1 METRTQ
7 KRILVMD
14 EDMLSSANIFLTL
27 LRGGYVLSHA
37 ANHKTALKAIKDERP
52 DLIICNLDR
61 RNLEAHRL
69 VSTVQQ
75 TRAFRTI
82 PFLLV
87 VESKRDPAQAPEILG
102 PKRFLVKPFTR
113 EQLASAVQE
122 HLDRK
127 RQKLVS

>member
-1 METRTQ
+1 METRPQ

-14 EDMLSSANIFLTL
+14 EDLLSIANIFLTL

-37 ANHKTALKAIKDERP
+37 TNRQTALKALRDEKP
-52 DLIICNLDR
+52 DLIICNLDG

-69 VSTVQQ
+69 VSAVQQ

-82 PFLLV
+82 PFLLI

-102 PKRFLVKPFTR
+102 PKQYLIKPFTR

-122 HLDRK
+122 HLVRK
-127 RQKLVS
+127 RQRQIS

>member
-1 METRTQ
+1 
-7 KRILVMD
+7 MD
-14 EDMLSSANIFLTL
+14 EDLLSIASIFHTL

-37 ANHKTALKAIKDERP
+37 TNHQTALKAIKDERP

-82 PFLLV
+82 PFLLI
-87 VESKRDPAQAPEILG
+87 VESKRDPAHAPEILG
-102 PKRFLVKPFTR
+102 PKQYLTKPFTQ

-127 RQKLVS
+127 RQRQIS